1 MQAIFDVDE
10 YQKGGSVLRM
20 LWDYMS
26 STAYGSARLPDPG
39 SFGHDANVRVLLPSR
54 STYVPASEASS
65 STAASS

>member
-26 STAYGSARLPDPG
+26 STAYASARLPAPG
-39 SFGHDANVRVLLPSR
+39 SFGHGANVRKL
-54 STYVPASEASS
+54 AEW
-65 STAASS
+65 